1 MKSVKSEELSFKS
14 ARVRWTTFF
23 TIVVVSI
30 VSILCVI
37 VFFFALRYE
46 TRSSYAGLNQMADRI
61 ATRIGRAPLITL
73 ERILRNYAENPDL
86 FTAENEYMQ
95 FLSTS
100 GESILQLGG
109 RLLSVIPLKEGFA
122 NGMVVDY
129 SDRESEYRLLTRS
142 LTSLAGQSVVFMRVG
157 KPVSELSNIMRNLL
171 WALLSLVLLTA
182 AISWIIGLALAGYV
196 LNPFKE
202 SYQRLQRFTADASHE
217 LKTPLSIIRLGLDM
231 LGEKELDPE
240 VSSKI
245 GMIDT
250 ATRNMQNLVNQLI
263 KMARIQS
270 SQEIK
275 AKAEPVNIKRL
286 LEDIALSYRPLSDP
300 RGIEIKIEC
309 EDNLVSAVITEP
321 LTTSL
326 INLLEN
332 AVKFSYDGSTV
343 VLKSFLNDGYLY
355 IQVIDNGPGIEPVEH
370 EKIFERFYKSE
381 RSHNSTGSGMG
392 LAIARELVGTMKGEI
407 NLVSEPDKGSTF
419 EIKLRAG

>member
-1 MKSVKSEELSFKS
+1 
-14 ARVRWTTFF
+14 
-23 TIVVVSI
+23 
-30 VSILCVI
+30 
-37 VFFFALRYE
+37 
-46 TRSSYAGLNQMADRI
+46 
-61 ATRIGRAPLITL
+61 
-73 ERILRNYAENPDL
+73 
-86 FTAENEYMQ
+86 
-95 FLSTS
+95 
-100 GESILQLGG
+100 
-109 RLLSVIPLKEGFA
+109 
-122 NGMVVDY
+122 
-129 SDRESEYRLLTRS
+129 
-142 LTSLAGQSVVFMRVG
+142 MRVG

-355 IQVIDNGPGIEPVEH
+355 IQVIDNGPGIELVEH

>member
-1 MKSVKSEELSFKS
+1 
-14 ARVRWTTFF
+14 F
-23 TIVVVSI
+23 T
-30 VSILCVI
+30 
-37 VFFFALRYE
+37 R
-46 TRSSYAGLNQMADRI
+46 G
-61 ATRIGRAPLITL
+61 
-73 ERILRNYAENPDL
+73 AENPDL

-300 RGIEIKIEC
+300 RGIEIEIEC
-309 EDNLVSAVITEP
+309 EDNLVSTVMIEP

-326 INLLEN
+326 GNLLEN
-332 AVKFSYDGSTV
+332 AVKFSYDGSRV
-343 VLKSFLNDGYLY
+343 VLKSFLRDGYLY
-355 IQVIDNGPGIEPVEH
+355 IQVIDNGPGIELVEH

>member
-14 ARVRWTTFF
+14 ARIRWTTFF

-286 LEDIALSYRPLSDP
+286 LEDIALS
-300 RGIEIKIEC
+300 
-309 EDNLVSAVITEP
+309 
-321 LTTSL
+321 
-326 INLLEN
+326 
-332 AVKFSYDGSTV
+332 
-343 VLKSFLNDGYLY
+343 
-355 IQVIDNGPGIEPVEH
+355 
-370 EKIFERFYKSE
+370 
-381 RSHNSTGSGMG
+381 
-392 LAIARELVGTMKGEI
+392 
-407 NLVSEPDKGSTF
+407 
-419 EIKLRAG
+419 